1 MAWDEFGIT
10 TGTSVAS
17 TDYLKQVGKVKKLTP
32 EERATFIEELKKIRL
47 ENPSGFQPI
56 TDKNG
61 KIRMGRIVKYQKPS
75 LKDILNGDIE
85 KPLAKVKKA
94 QVKKFLE
101 KIQALGLD
109 ISEDDIITKNGTL
122 NPNFKVDNKGN
133 ISFRDIKAYVNG
145 KAPKYFETE
154 KGEWAVERP
163 DIFSATATPKLV
175 DDGTKKVLPY
185 YPTDNIK
192 PKIDIYYPG
201 RDNVN
206 VEKLPYYP
214 FRDNTKIELQNDK
227 IDYRKYIA

>member
-1 MAWDEFGIT
+1 MAGDEFGIT

-32 EERATFIEELKKIRL
+32 EEKATFIEELKKIRL

-109 ISEDDIITKNGTL
+109 ISEDDIMTKNGTL

-163 DIFSATATPKLV
+163 DIFSATTTPKLV

-201 RDNVN
+201 RDNVK

>member
-32 EERATFIEELKKIRL
+32 EEKATFIEELKKIRL

-185 YPTDNIK
+185 YPTENNE
-192 PKIDIYYPG
+192 PKIGIYYPG
-201 RDNVN
+201 RDKVK

>member
-1 MAWDEFGIT
+1 MAGDEFGIT

-32 EERATFIEELKKIRL
+32 EEKATFIEELKKIRL

-175 DDGTKKVLPY
+175 DDGSKKVLPY

-201 RDNVN
+201 RDNVK

>member
-1 MAWDEFGIT
+1 MAGDEFGIT

-17 TDYLKQVGKVKKLTP
+17 TGYLKQIGNVKKLTP
-32 EERATFIEELKKIRL
+32 EEKATFIEELKKIRL

-75 LKDILNGDIE
+75 LKDILNGDIK

-101 KIQALGLD
+101 KIRALGLD

-133 ISFRDIKAYVNG
+133 ISFRDFKAYING

-154 KGEWAVERP
+154 KGEWAV
-163 DIFSATATPKLV
+163 
-175 DDGTKKVLPY
+175 G
-185 YPTDNIK
+185 
-192 PKIDIYYPG
+192 
-201 RDNVN
+201 
-206 VEKLPYYP
+206 
-214 FRDNTKIELQNDK
+214 Q
-227 IDYRKYIA
+227 

>member
-32 EERATFIEELKKIRL
+32 EEKATFIEELKKIRL

-109 ISEDDIITKNGTL
+109 ISEDDIMTKNGTL

-201 RDNVN
+201 RDNVK

>member
-32 EERATFIEELKKIRL
+32 EEKATFIEELKKIRL

-109 ISEDDIITKNGTL
+109 ISEDDIMTKNGTL

-145 KAPKYFETE
+145 KAPKYFETG

-201 RDNVN
+201 RDNVK

>member
-1 MAWDEFGIT
+1 MAGDEFGIT

-17 TDYLKQVGKVKKLTP
+17 TGYLKQIGKVKKLTP
-32 EERATFIEELKKIRL
+32 EEKATFIEELKKIRL

-75 LKDILNGDIE
+75 LKDILNGDI
-85 KPLAKVKKA
+85 KKTLAKVKKA

-101 KIQALGLD
+101 KIRALGLD

-133 ISFRDIKAYVNG
+133 ISFRDFKAYING

-163 DIFSATATPKLV
+163 DIFSAMTTPKTV
-175 DDGTKKVLPY
+175 DGGKKRFLPY

-192 PKIDIYYPG
+192 PIIDIYYPG
-201 RDNVN
+201 RDNAK

-227 IDYRKYIA
+227 IDYTKYIA